1 MDFSDRDD
9 FEEPDGATSRR
20 SRGCFGSLLR
30 FFLICTALIVGGVVL
45 VAWFFTTDLGGL
57 WLLDRINRSIAPS
70 HLSVTECETAL
81 LSPFELNGVEFD
93 SPDQGMNLKCPEIKF
108 SRGILGLLPL
118 GKLNL
123 GTIKL
128 KSPVLSYN
136 RVAVPKRSSH
146 GNALSAHD
154 SDTFLPFL
162 DFGGEIYVEDGKI
175 VVKEEGKQQFISDK
189 VEGKLL
195 VKSFWKPFGF
205 KVVGIVGGGAVTLT
219 GDLQSIYNLTGGGD
233 SEYDDKIVLQLD
245 RVGLAACSP
254 LIQMIGGRDLL
265 HAGIAE
271 GALTFERAGAA
282 GFKVEGGMMVD
293 DLQIVTGD
301 SEYSPAGNTALMVDA
316 RVEDDLWV
324 FKRFD
329 LSSPWLN
336 AKINGTFQKMRDNR
350 LADGDIK
357 VEVDADLAAIATD
370 FRYALDI
377 DDALK
382 VEKGRLHGF
391 LNLSGNSQN
400 IRVESDL
407 TCSQIAM
414 RYQGHPI
421 FLKRNPSLSFK
432 AVFPAENLPEL
443 EELKFSSSF
452 ADIYGKGT
460 VERGVLKGYLDLT
473 QFSDDFRGV
482 LSRDA
487 DLAGAM
493 HFDFSTKP
501 SADDIV
507 FNLMTRFSK
516 FKVAL
521 KNGGTTSID
530 SGLLKVDGKASD
542 IDVASNL
549 SKLTLRD
556 LNFDFRIDDS
566 NITGALDRYVP
577 SQEQGGLPVV
587 RACKLSCD
595 LKLADAVTALGVFMS
610 AADYKESA
618 SWSGDVLANLA
629 VEAANGVVKARVN
642 GVGRE
647 LVFTAAGKK
656 IKEPDLRFAAA
667 LTYDDNRGSLTITEG
682 AFNSEMAQ
690 VSVPEWIV
698 LLSGHGQNI
707 HFKGSA
713 DANVDLALL
722 YPLFFSQ
729 VESQYD
735 QVKGDLRLKLEA
747 GSVASGT
754 ELNLNGGVT
763 DFYLLTD
770 DQITFFER
778 KCQLLSHLLIAK
790 DGDNVKVKSLELS
803 SGLAD
808 ISAQGQ
814 LGDIR
819 TGRMNVE
826 LNGNMDFKFKTLTQL
841 LNVRGIDEWRMT
853 GHKQQRF
860 HLNGPLADGINGFLC
875 KGNFE
880 GGAYLESLDGLGLST
895 QGAEISFNL
904 AQGRM
909 QTSWRPRLNSGQL
922 NFQPRFDFGPR
933 AVEMS
938 FPSEIQVLKGVE
950 ITQKMVDKLLVNL
963 SPVFQGSKIQ
973 NGTVDLKVKS
983 FQSSGSQNKSNLFLD
998 ADIGFNDLSMD
1009 LSPAMCEVL
1018 GMINVKS
1025 TSYRVKQLPMHVVIR
1040 DERVYIDPV
1049 TMVFSGQSL
1058 SFSGSI
1064 GFDSSVKYLIE
1075 IPVAGFIAAQTGVK
1089 IPKGVT
1095 IKVPITGTIDNPR
1108 VDTSGLENMVTDFIK
1123 KTISEDTMRNVGDFF
1138 KKLTDELRK

>member
-1 MDFSDRDD
+1 MDFSDRDK
-9 FEEPDGATSRR
+9 FEDPDGAISRR

-30 FFLICTALIVGGVVL
+30 FFLICTALIVGGVAL

-57 WLLDRINRSIAPS
+57 WLLNRINRSIAPS
-70 HLSVTECETAL
+70 HLRITECKTAL
-81 LSPFELNGVEFD
+81 LSCVELYGVEFD
-93 SPDQGMNLKCPEIKF
+93 SPDQGMNLKCRKIEF

-123 GTIKL
+123 GTIIL

-136 RVAVPKRSSH
+136 RVAALKRSSH
-146 GNALSAHD
+146 GPAGSVD
-154 SDTFLPFL
+154 DTDTFLPFL

-175 VVKEEGKQQFISDK
+175 VVNQEGKQQFLSDK

-195 VKSFWKPFGF
+195 IKSFWKPFGF
-205 KVVGIVGGGAVTLT
+205 KVAGRVGEGTATMT
-219 GDLQSIYNLTGGGD
+219 GDLQSIYNLMSGFAA
-233 SEYDDKIVLQLD
+233 EYDDKVVLQLD
-245 RVGLAACSP
+245 RVEVAACSP
-254 LIQMIGGRDLL
+254 LIKMIGSRDLL

-282 GFKVEGGMMVD
+282 GFKVEGGMIVD
-293 DLQIVTGD
+293 GLQIVTGD

-336 AKINGTFQKMRDNR
+336 AKINGSFQKMRDNR

-382 VEKGRLHGF
+382 VEKGRLHGS
-391 LNLSGNSQN
+391 LNLSGNSEN
-400 IRVESDL
+400 IRIESDL

-414 RYQGHPI
+414 RYQGHSI
-421 FLKRNPSLSFK
+421 FLKRNPSLIFK
-432 AVFPAENLPEL
+432 AVLPAEKLPEL

-460 VERGVLKGYLDLT
+460 IERGVLKGYLDLT

-487 DLAGAM
+487 DFAGAM

-501 SADDIV
+501 SADDIA

-516 FKVAL
+516 FKVSL
-521 KNGGTTSID
+521 KNGGKTSID
-530 SGLLKVDGKASD
+530 SGLLKFDGKASG
-542 IDVASNL
+542 IDAAANL

-556 LNFDFRIDDS
+556 LNFDLRIDDS
-566 NITGALDRYVP
+566 NISGALDRYVP
-577 SQEQGGLPVV
+577 SQEHGGLPVV
-587 RACKLSCD
+587 RACKMSCD
-595 LKLADAVTALGVFMS
+595 LKLAEAVTALGAFMT
-610 AADYKESA
+610 AADYKESN

-647 LVFTAAGKK
+647 IAFTVAGKK
-656 IKEPDLRFAAA
+656 IKEPDLRFATAI
-667 LTYDDNRGSLTITEG
+667 TYDDNRESLTISEG
-682 AFNSEMAQ
+682 SFNAEMAQ
-690 VSVPEWIV
+690 VAVSEWIV
-698 LLSGHGQNI
+698 YLADHGQDIRFN
-707 HFKGSA
+707 GSA
-713 DANVDLALL
+713 DANVDLAVL
-722 YPLFFSQ
+722 YPLLVPQ
-729 VESQYD
+729 TESQYD
-735 QVKGDLRLKLEA
+735 QVRGELRLKLDA

-763 DFYLLTD
+763 DFYLLAD

-778 KCQLLSHLLIAK
+778 NCELVSDLLIAK
-790 DGDNVKVKSLELS
+790 DGDNIKVRSLEIS

-808 ISAQGQ
+808 ISAKGQ
-814 LGDIR
+814 LGDILA
-819 TGRMNVE
+819 GEMNVE
-826 LNGNMDFKFKTLTQL
+826 LHGDMDFKFKTLTQL
-841 LNVRGIDEWRMT
+841 LNVRGIDEWRMI
-853 GHKQQRF
+853 GHKKQHF
-860 HLNGPLADGINGFLC
+860 HLNGPLAAGINGFLR
-875 KGNFE
+875 KGEFE
-880 GGAYLESLDGLGLST
+880 GGVYLESLTGLGLST
-895 QGAEISFNL
+895 QGGEISFVL

-909 QTSWRPRLNSGQL
+909 QTSWQPLLNSGQL
-922 NFQPRFDFGPR
+922 DFQPCFDFGPR

-938 FPSEIQVLKGVE
+938 FPAEIQVLKGVK
-950 ITQKMVDKLLVNL
+950 ITQKMVDNLLVNL
-963 SPVFQGSKIQ
+963 SPVFQDSQIH
-973 NGTVDLKVKS
+973 NGTVDLKVRS
-983 FQSSGSQNKSNLFLD
+983 FRSGGSQNKSDLFLD
-998 ADIGFNDLSMD
+998 ADIGFNDLSMS
-1009 LSPAMCEVL
+1009 LSPSMCEVL
-1018 GMINVKS
+1018 AMINVKS

-1040 DERVYIDPV
+1040 DERVYIDLV
-1049 TMVFSGQSL
+1049 TMVFSGHPL

-1075 IPVAGFIAAQTGVK
+1075 IPVTGFIAAKTGVK

-1095 IKVPITGTIDNPR
+1095 IKVPVTGTIDNPR
-1108 VDTSGLENMVTDFIK
+1108 VDTSGLESVVADFIK
-1123 KTISEDTMRNVGDFF
+1123 KAISEDAMRNVGDFF
-1138 KKLTDELRK
+1138 KKLTDELKK